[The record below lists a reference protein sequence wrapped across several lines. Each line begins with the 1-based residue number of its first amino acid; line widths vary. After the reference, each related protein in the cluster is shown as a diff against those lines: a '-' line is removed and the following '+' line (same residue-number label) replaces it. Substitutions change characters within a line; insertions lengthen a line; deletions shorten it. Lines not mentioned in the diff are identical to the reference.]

1 MFSFLR
7 RKKRRVSLV
16 PVGVFT
22 AVYLIVAT
30 PFAVGQN
37 NTEFLFYIGVVIL
50 LSLAVVVVHRRVGLS
65 RGLLWALSIWGLLHM
80 LGGLVEVPPS
90 WPHEGSHAVLYSW
103 WIVPGYLKYDHPIHA
118 YGFAVA
124 TWMCWEALRA
134 AAVKLKA
141 SFGVLLLCA
150 LGGMGLG
157 AVNEIVEFVATL
169 ILADTNVG
177 SFENVGWHL
186 VSNAVGSLF
195 AIAVIGTRRG

>member
-30 PFAVGQN
+30 TFAVGQN

-103 WIVPGYLKYDHPIHA
+103 WIVP
-118 YGFAVA
+118 
-124 TWMCWEALRA
+124 
-134 AAVKLKA
+134 
-141 SFGVLLLCA
+141 
-150 LGGMGLG
+150 
-157 AVNEIVEFVATL
+157 
-169 ILADTNVG
+169 
-177 SFENVGWHL
+177 
-186 VSNAVGSLF
+186 
-195 AIAVIGTRRG
+195 